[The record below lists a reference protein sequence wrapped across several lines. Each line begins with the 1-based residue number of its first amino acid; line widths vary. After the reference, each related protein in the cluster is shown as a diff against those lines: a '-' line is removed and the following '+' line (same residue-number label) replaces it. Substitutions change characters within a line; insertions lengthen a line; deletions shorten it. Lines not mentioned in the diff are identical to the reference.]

1 MRRFCSIRI
10 REVCGLIGQAPRRL
24 SESKSERQPLP
35 PANPTHAYQ
44 TLRSIVNTPLEAQQT
59 FLGTGID
66 FFFLQNILV
75 SRRRR

>member
-1 MRRFCSIRI
+1 MASNA
-10 REVCGLIGQAPRRL
+10 GLGGVPGT
-24 SESKSERQPLP
+24 ERQPLP
-35 PANPTHAYQ
+35 SENRTYAHQ

-66 FFFLQNILV
+66 FFFLQKILV